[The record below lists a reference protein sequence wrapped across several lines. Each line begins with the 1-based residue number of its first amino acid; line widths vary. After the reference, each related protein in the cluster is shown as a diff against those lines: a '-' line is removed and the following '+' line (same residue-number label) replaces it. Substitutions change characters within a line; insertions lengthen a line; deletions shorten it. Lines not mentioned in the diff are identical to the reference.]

1 MEDQLYNY
9 RAIVKSVYDG
19 DTYTVDIDLG
29 LNVWMHDA
37 KLRLARI
44 NTPEVRGEQR
54 EQGLKSRDF
63 VKGLIDGK
71 EILIQTIKDT
81 KEKYGRYLAEV
92 WFEKEKGNW
101 ININDL
107 LVKEGLAEYK
117 TY

>member
-1 MEDQLYNY
+1 MKEQLYNY
-9 RAIVKSVYDG
+9 RAIVTKVYDG

-44 NTPEVRGEQR
+44 NTPEVKGEQK
-54 EQGLKSRDF
+54 EKGLKSRDF
-63 VKGLIDGK
+63 IRGLLEGK
-71 EILIQTIKDT
+71 EILIQTIKDS

-92 WFEKEKGNW
+92 WIEDEKGNLQ
-101 ININDL
+101 NVNDL
-107 LVKEGLAEYK
+107 LVKQGLAEYK